1 MTEKII
7 STNRK
12 ASHDY
17 HIFDKIEAGII
28 LTGSE
33 IKSLRDYKS
42 NLDNSY
48 VTILQDEV
56 YLISMHID
64 EYKFSWN
71 NHEPKRNRK
80 LLLHKQEIRKLI
92 EKSTQKGFTIVPLKI
107 YFNEKSIVK
116 VQIAVVKG
124 KKLFD
129 KRECQKTKQF
139 ELDMKRAKKWPV

>member
-1 MTEKII
+1 MKII

-12 ASHDY
+12 AAHNY
-17 HIFDKIEAGII
+17 HIFDTIEAGII

-33 IKSLRDYKS
+33 VKSLRDYKS

-48 VTILQDEV
+48 VAIIKDEL

-64 EYKFSWN
+64 QYKYSWQT
-71 NHEPKRNRK
+71 HEPKRNRK
-80 LLLHKQEIRKLI
+80 LLLHKKEIHKVI
-92 EKSTQKGFTIVPLKI
+92 EKSSQKGFTIVPLKI
-107 YFNEKSIVK
+107 YFNEKEIVK

-129 KRECQKTKQF
+129 KREDQKIKQF
-139 ELDMKRAKKWPV
+139 EIDIKRSNKWRI